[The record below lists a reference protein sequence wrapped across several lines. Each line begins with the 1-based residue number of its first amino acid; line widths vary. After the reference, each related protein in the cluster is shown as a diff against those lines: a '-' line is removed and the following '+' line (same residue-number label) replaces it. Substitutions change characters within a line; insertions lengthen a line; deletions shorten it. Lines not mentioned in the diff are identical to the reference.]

1 MPDNELRT
9 LAEQVLEHLGKTGRR
24 LITVESC
31 TGGLIAAALS
41 DIPGSSDVLEG
52 GFVTYSNV
60 LKMSAVGVPETILAQ
75 YGAVS
80 IQTAEAMAN
89 GGLLNARDA
98 DVAISVTGIAGPSG
112 GSALKPVG
120 TVCFGLAARTG
131 STTSVQCHFTGDRAA
146 IRAQS
151 VHHALQMV
159 LGA

>member
-9 LAEQVLEHLGKTGRR
+9 LAEQALEHLGKTGRR

>member
-9 LAEQVLEHLGKTGRR
+9 LAEQVLEHLGKTGQR
-24 LITVESC
+24 LVTVESC
-31 TGGLIAAALS
+31 TGGLIATALS

-52 GFVTYSNV
+52 GFVTYSNA
-60 LKMSAVGVPETILAQ
+60 LKVSAVGVPEAILAR

-98 DVAISVTGIAGPSG
+98 DVAISVTGIAGPGG

-120 TVCFGLAARTG
+120 TVCFGRAIRTG
-131 STTSVQCHFTGDRAA
+131 PTTSVQCHFMGDRAA

-159 LGA
+159 LSA